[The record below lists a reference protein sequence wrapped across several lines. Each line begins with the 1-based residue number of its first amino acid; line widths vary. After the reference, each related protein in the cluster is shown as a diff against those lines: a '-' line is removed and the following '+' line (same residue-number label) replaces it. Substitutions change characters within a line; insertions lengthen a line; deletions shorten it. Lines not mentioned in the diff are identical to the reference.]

1 MATIP
6 KEFAEYLFILQ
17 QWRPTHKEWNERKL
31 SEAEKEGHSFQKQNI
46 SYFLYQSISTTIHE
60 FLDFDC

>member
-31 SEAEKEGHSFQKQNI
+31 SEPEKEGHSFQKQK
-46 SYFLYQSISTTIHE
+46 YFLFFISKYFQQHPRILR
-60 FLDFDC
+60 F